1 MKGLSL
7 EAKVG
12 LLILTAAVLL
22 GAFLFVLGG
31 VSLEDTY
38 TVYVDF
44 DNPGSVQPGAPV
56 RIAGVKVGTVEEVTY
71 MGGRLDPA
79 TGRRPLVRLRLAIHS
94 DVHETIHAC
103 APQPDGRC
111 TGGAL
116 FYVTSQG
123 VLGEQFIAIDPGDP
137 EAPPLPDGAI
147 VEGVD
152 PPRLDLALAL
162 GYELLEM
169 VVGGVRDHRE
179 ELGELIDDLVALVE
193 GLRAL
198 VVDNRS
204 DLDQIVDNL
213 RTLSEE
219 SVSTLRAARESYV
232 DGERPQRILR
242 NLDRTVALV
251 EREAPAL
258 VRDVGSAA
266 RNANELLETI
276 GPEQRRQIRST
287 LASAE
292 RIATR
297 ADTTLAQAEQVV
309 RHVREGRGTVGAL
322 LMDEEIY
329 DDLQELIRDLKH
341 NPWKFF
347 WRE

>member
-31 VSLEDTY
+31 VTFEDEY

-44 DNPGSVQPGAPV
+44 DNPGSVQSGAAV
-56 RIAGVKVGTVEEVTY
+56 RVGGVKVGSVEEVAY
-71 MGGRLDPA
+71 LGRRLDPQ
-79 TGRRPLVRLRLAIHS
+79 TGRQPLVRMRLSIYTR
-94 DVHETIHAC
+94 VRETIHE
-103 APQPDGRC
+103 DS
-111 TGGAL
+111 L

-123 VLGEQFIAIDPGDP
+123 VLGEQFIAVDPGTPDR
-137 EAPPLPDGAI
+137 PPLADGAI

-162 GYELLEM
+162 GYELLETL
-169 VVGGVRDHRE
+169 VNGVRDNRE
-179 ELGELIDDLVALVE
+179 ELGTLLDDIVTLART
-193 GLRAL
+193 LRVL
-198 VVDNRS
+198 LTDHQGDVDA
-204 DLDQIVDNL
+204 IVRNV

-219 SVSTLRAARESYV
+219 TVSTLRAARETYV
-232 DGERPQRILR
+232 DGDQPRRILA
-242 NLDRTVALV
+242 NLDRTVTRADRTMATLD
-251 EREAPAL
+251 REAPGMIREVNRA
-258 VRDVGSAA
+258 VQQ
-266 RNANELLETI
+266 ANDLMETV
-276 GPEQRRQIRST
+276 GPEQQQQIRT
-287 LASAE
+287 TIASAE

-297 ADTTLAQAEQVV
+297 ADTTMAEASEIV
-309 RHVREGRGTVGAL
+309 RHVREGRGTVGGL